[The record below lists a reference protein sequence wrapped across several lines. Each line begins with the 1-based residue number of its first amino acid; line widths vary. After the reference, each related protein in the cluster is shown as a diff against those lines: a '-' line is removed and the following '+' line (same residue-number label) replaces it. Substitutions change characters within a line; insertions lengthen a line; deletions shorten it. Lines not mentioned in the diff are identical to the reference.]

1 VSALLEA
8 AGLAKSFRIPSAR
21 RNTVRDHVLGL
32 LTPRPVEE
40 LRVLEDVSLAVERG
54 ETVGI
59 VGRNGSG
66 KSTLLKI
73 LCGIYAAD
81 RGRIAVRGRLAPVLE
96 LGVGWNPE
104 LDAVDNIVLL
114 GTVMGLSLSEAR
126 GAVDEILDFAGL
138 RRFAGLE
145 LKHFSSGMAARLAY
159 SVAFRVSG
167 EVLVL
172 DEVFAVGDA
181 GFRAQCEARYRQ
193 HAAGGGSGLIVSHDP
208 GVITSHCQR
217 ALLLDRGRI
226 RAAGAPD
233 AVLDAYLALPR
244 AAEVGL

>member
-1 VSALLEA
+1 MSAVLEA
-8 AGLAKSFRIPSAR
+8 AGIAKAFRIPSAR
-21 RNTVRDHVLGL
+21 RDSVRDQVLGL
-32 LTPRPVEE
+32 LRPRRVEE
-40 LRVLEDVSLAVERG
+40 LRVLEDVSLSVERG

-73 LCGIYAAD
+73 LCGIYSAD
-81 RGRIAVRGRLAPVLE
+81 RGRVAVRGRLVPVLE
-96 LGVGWNPE
+96 LGVGWNPD
-104 LDAVDNIVLL
+104 LDAVDNILLL
-114 GTVMGLSLSEAR
+114 GTVMGLSLREAR
-126 GAVDEILDFAGL
+126 GAVDEVLEFAGL

-167 EVLVL
+167 HVLVL

-181 GFRAQCEARYRQ
+181 AFRAQCEARYRR

-208 GVITSHCQR
+208 SVIRGFCRR
-217 ALLLDRGRI
+217 ALLLDGGRI
-226 RAAGAPD
+226 RAAGSPD
-233 AVLDAYLALPR
+233 EVLEAYLGLPR
-244 AAEVGL
+244 QRELGS